1 MQLFVFFPEF
11 NKAIISESFFSI
23 SFLSESKRNK
33 IEKNENDI
41 SFHLQE

>member
-11 NKAIISESFFSI
+11 NKAIISESFF

-41 SFHLQE
+41 SFHLQQ